1 MCNGLTSIVA
11 YYINFIR
18 IFSIQGTSLRLLR
31 TDDLTSLTDVIEMT
45 STIFSENSVS
55 NVSKLVSTTRYSMT
69 SPSVFGPVST
79 VGGLDMVATILIGVL
94 VVVLLVVT
102 VSVPVCVLLI
112 ARRRSHHSPDL
123 HNKMNSQTD
132 KDQVLTGKRLHGD
145 ASAVDST
152 NNPMMYESIDELQE
166 HTPVLP
172 SCRGYNQLP
181 LEELH
186 KKQDSDLLYAPVDEY
201 ITHSAAA
208 EYYSNDDI
216 RVDCI
221 LANPNSAYGVTLG
234 EGQSSNPN
242 IDTSSNM
249 AYGATTS
256 NTITN
261 EDNDES
267 DYL

>member
-18 IFSIQGTSLRLLR
+18 IFFVQGTPLRLLW
-31 TDDLTSLTDVIEMT
+31 TGDLTSLTDAIEMT
-45 STIFSENSVS
+45 STIPSEDCVS
-55 NVSKLVSTTRYSMT
+55 SVSKLVSTTRYSMT

-79 VGGLDMVATILIGVL
+79 VGGLDTVATILIGVL
-94 VVVLLVVT
+94 VVVLLIVT

-112 ARRRSHHSPDL
+112 AKRRSHHSPDL
-123 HNKMNSQTD
+123 HNKMDSQTG
-132 KDQVLTGKRLHGD
+132 KDQTLTGNKLHGD
-145 ASAVDST
+145 ASAVNST
-152 NNPMMYESIDELQE
+152 NNPVMYESIDELLEQA
-166 HTPVLP
+166 PVPP
-172 SCRGYNQLP
+172 SRGYKQLP

-201 ITHSAAA
+201 TTHSAAA

-221 LANPNSAYGVTLG
+221 PANLNSAYGVTLG
-234 EGQSSNPN
+234 GGQSSNPN

-249 AYGATTS
+249 AYGVATS
-256 NTITN
+256 NAITN